1 MNHRHTIFLP
11 FLLIA
16 STLACSINVDTG
28 LTPATQPPLQ
38 PSVAAPPTQPP
49 AQPSVAAPPT
59 KPPNTQTA
67 SAQPPTTQ
75 ISTTSDFKPC
85 SGYDAVSPDG
95 KPQTS
100 YGPWATRL
108 MTAISSDGINF
119 TRTNKVISDQADVP
133 DIITMP
139 DGEVRVYYII
149 MCPDDVR
156 NKIVVAASR
165 DNGTTWV
172 YKKIALNGI
181 QNLQPLSQVDPA
193 VEFTTDNKIRLYF
206 TSVPNNT
213 GGKSTP
219 RTYSAISSDGYN
231 FTVEDGVRFTVEG
244 KEVLDPNVILIGATW
259 HFFSGGVP
267 GSNYH
272 ATSTDGLNFK
282 RTDDLSSGNFLMA
295 NGIKVEG
302 GYRYY
307 GFVQKPPAPT
317 YITALF
323 STDGVAWKPET
334 WKFEVDTKNNL
345 ESIEVKDNSVT
356 RLSNGQYLMVY
367 ATVIP
372 GYPTP
377 QPPKPPQGTGNPP
390 PPLTPRP

>member
-1 MNHRHTIFLP
+1 MNRRPTIFASL
-11 FLLIA
+11 LLIA
-16 STLACSINVDTG
+16 ATLACSINVDTG

-59 KPPNTQTA
+59 KPPNNLTT
-67 SAQPPTTQ
+67 QPPTTQ
-75 ISTTSDFKPC
+75 PITSDFKPC
-85 SGYDAVSPDG
+85 SGYNAINPDG
-95 KPQTS
+95 KPQTG
-100 YGPWATRL
+100 YGPWASRL
-108 MTAISSDGINF
+108 MTALSNDGITF
-119 TRTNKVISDQADVP
+119 TRTNKILSDQADVP

-149 MCPDDVR
+149 MCPEEVR
-156 NKIVVAASR
+156 NKIVVAVST
-165 DNGTTWV
+165 DNGATWA
-172 YKKIALNGI
+172 YKKIKLNGVERV
-181 QNLQPLSQVDPA
+181 LQPSQVDPT

-206 TSVPNNT
+206 TSGPGNT
-213 GGKSTP
+213 GAGKPESP
-219 RTYSAISSDGYN
+219 RSYSAISTDGYN
-231 FTVEDGVRFTVEG
+231 FMLEDGVRFTVDG
-244 KEVLDPNVILIGATW
+244 KEVLDPNVILIGNTW
-259 HFFSGGVP
+259 HFFSGGIP

-295 NGIKVEG
+295 NGLKVDG

-307 GFVQKPPAPT
+307 GFVQKAGTTT

-323 STDGVAWKPET
+323 STDGVTWKPET
-334 WKFEVDTKNNL
+334 WKFEVDTKSNL
-345 ESIEVKDNSVT
+345 ESAEVKDVSVT

-367 ATVIP
+367 ATIIP

-377 QPPKPPQGTGNPP
+377 QQQKPPQPG
-390 PPLTPRP
+390 TPRP

>member
-1 MNHRHTIFLP
+1 MNRHLIAIVSFT
-11 FLLIA
+11 LIA

-28 LTPATQPPLQ
+28 LTPATQLPAQ

-49 AQPSVAAPPT
+49 
-59 KPPNTQTA
+59 NN
-67 SAQPPTTQ
+67 PTTQ
-75 ISTTSDFKPC
+75 PPNNPTTQPPSNPTTQPSATNDFKPC
-85 SGYDAVSPDG
+85 SGYNAVIPDG
-95 KPQTS
+95 KPQTGM
-100 YGPWATRL
+100 GPWATRL
-108 MTAISSDGINF
+108 MTALSSDGINF
-119 TRTNKVISDQADVP
+119 TRTNKVIADQADVP

-139 DGEVRVYYII
+139 DGEVRIYLII
-149 MCPDDVR
+149 MCPEEVR
-156 NKIVVAASR
+156 NKIVAAVSR
-165 DNGTTWV
+165 DNGSTWI
-172 YKKIALNGI
+172 YKKITLNGI
-181 QNLQPLSQVDPA
+181 QNLQPSQVDPT
-193 VEFTTDNKIRLYF
+193 VEFTTDKKIRLYF
-206 TSVPNNT
+206 TS
-213 GGKSTP
+213 GP
-219 RTYSAISSDGYN
+219 RTANPGKPEVPRSYSAISSDGYT
-231 FTVEDGVRFTVEG
+231 FTLEDGVRFTVEG
-244 KEVLDPNVILIGATW
+244 KEVLDPNVLLIGNTW
-259 HFFSGGVP
+259 HFFSGGIP

-282 RTDDLSSGNFLMA
+282 RTDDLSTGNFLMA
-295 NGIKVEG
+295 NGIKVDG

-323 STDGVAWKPET
+323 STDGVTWKPET

-345 ESIEVKDNSVT
+345 ESVEVKDNSVT

-377 QPPKPPQGTGNPP
+377 QAQKPPQSGTGNPP

>member
-1 MNHRHTIFLP
+1 MNRHLITTVSLF
-11 FLLIA
+11 LIA

-28 LTPATQPPLQ
+28 LTPATQPPNNPTIQPPLQ

-49 AQPSVAAPPT
+49 SLPATPPPS
-59 KPPNTQTA
+59 N
-67 SAQPPTTQ
+67 PTTQ
-75 ISTTSDFKPC
+75 PSGDSDFKPC
-85 SGYDAVSPDG
+85 SGYSAVAPDG
-95 KPQTS
+95 KPQTG

-108 MTAISSDGINF
+108 MTALSSDGINF

-139 DGEVRVYYII
+139 DGEVRVYFVI
-149 MCPDDVR
+149 MCPEEVR
-156 NKIVVAASR
+156 NKIVVAVSR
-165 DNGTTWV
+165 DNGTTWS

-181 QNLQPLSQVDPA
+181 QNLQPSQVDPT
-193 VEFTTDNKIRLYF
+193 VEFTPDNKIRLYF
-206 TSVPNNT
+206 TSGPRAT
-213 GGKSTP
+213 GPGKPESP
-219 RTYSAISSDGYN
+219 RSYSAISSDGYT
-231 FTVEDGVRFTVEG
+231 FTLEDGVRFTVEG
-244 KEVLDPNVILIGATW
+244 KEVLDPNVILIGSTW
-259 HFFSGGVP
+259 HFFSGGIP

-282 RTDDLSSGNFLMA
+282 RTDDLSMGNFLMA
-295 NGIKVEG
+295 NGIKIDG

-307 GFVQKPPAPT
+307 GFVQKPGTST
-317 YITALF
+317 YITAVF
-323 STDGVAWKPET
+323 STDGVTWKPET

-390 PPLTPRP
+390 LPGTPRP

>member
-1 MNHRHTIFLP
+1 
-11 FLLIA
+11 
-16 STLACSINVDTG
+16 
-28 LTPATQPPLQ
+28 
-38 PSVAAPPTQPP
+38 
-49 AQPSVAAPPT
+49 
-59 KPPNTQTA
+59 
-67 SAQPPTTQ
+67 
-75 ISTTSDFKPC
+75 
-85 SGYDAVSPDG
+85 
-95 KPQTS
+95 
-100 YGPWATRL
+100 
-108 MTAISSDGINF
+108 MTALSNDGINF

-149 MCPDDVR
+149 MCPEEVR
-156 NKIVVAASR
+156 NKIVAAVSR
-165 DNGTTWV
+165 DNGNTWV
-172 YKKIALNGI
+172 YKKITLNGI
-181 QNLQPLSQVDPA
+181 QNLQPSQVDPT

-206 TSVPNNT
+206 TSGPRTANPD
-213 GGKSTP
+213 KPEAP
-219 RTYSAISSDGYN
+219 RTYSAISSDDYT
-231 FTVEDGVRFTVEG
+231 FTLEDGVRFTVEG
-244 KEVLDPNVILIGATW
+244 KEVLDPNVILIGSTW
-259 HFFSGGVP
+259 HFFSGGIP

-295 NGIKVEG
+295 NGIKVDG

-307 GFVQKPPAPT
+307 GFVQKPGAPT
-317 YITALF
+317 YITAVF

-345 ESIEVKDNSVT
+345 ESVEVKDNSVT

-377 QPPKPPQGTGNPP
+377 QPQKPPA
-390 PPLTPRP
+390 PLTPRP